1 MAVSVPEDLVH
12 HTRLDRHGVERGGLR
27 LLLVRRQAHLAD
39 RQRLRQADR
48 RGCLRGRRPEHRR
61 RDYDSYRQATGW
73 MVFGGASASAPLIA
87 ATYALLAGAP
97 SSGSY
102 PASFPYAS
110 TSALYDVTSG
120 SNGSCSGSYLCTGTT
135 GYDGPTGLGVP
146 NGTAAFT
153 G

>member
-1 MAVSVPEDLVH
+1 
-12 HTRLDRHGVERGGLR
+12 
-27 LLLVRRQAHLAD
+27 
-39 RQRLRQADR
+39 
-48 RGCLRGRRPEHRR
+48 
-61 RDYDSYRQATGW
+61 
-73 MVFGGASASAPLIA
+73 MVFGGTSASAPLIA
-87 ATYALLAGAP
+87 ATYALAGAP

-102 PASFPYAS
+102 PASFPYAH